1 MDAKAS
7 RERQLQ
13 QQLHHYKQI
22 GATIEDEGFIEKK
35 RNKIVHSSEVHNIIM
50 PLREKEV
57 YNEANHSCGP
67 HKSDI

>member
-35 RNKIVHSSEVHNIIM
+35 RNKIVYSSEVHNRIM
-50 PLREKEV
+50 PLREKKI
-57 YNEANHSCGP
+57 YNEANNPCCTHQSN
-67 HKSDI
+67 I